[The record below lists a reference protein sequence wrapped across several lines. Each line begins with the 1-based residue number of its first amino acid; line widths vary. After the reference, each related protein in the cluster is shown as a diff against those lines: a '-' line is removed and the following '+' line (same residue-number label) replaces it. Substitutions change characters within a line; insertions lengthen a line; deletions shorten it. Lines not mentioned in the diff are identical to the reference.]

1 VTRCIQDCTSAFL
14 TSGLCSLSTLF
25 TRECERAC
33 VRSVGNTRD
42 VSVHRRAAL
51 PAEEGLHQEV
61 GPLGLGAQEVLHVV
75 HAIVHQAPP
84 AVPRHYAH
92 VRVRVIEGRL

>member
-33 VRSVGNTRD
+33 VR
-42 VSVHRRAAL
+42 AAL
-51 PAEEGLHQEV
+51 GT
-61 GPLGLGAQEVLHVV
+61 
-75 HAIVHQAPP
+75 HAV
-84 AVPRHYAH
+84 
-92 VRVRVIEGRL
+92 